1 MKTFI
6 NHDQTVQDLVAIEA
20 KIASLTARKK
30 EIHAQL
36 KGYTVQGGKNFDVA
50 GHGFTVQV
58 RTHTRK
64 NVDVAALKAKVSR
77 QFLQAHTTEKEI
89 TTVSIKS
96 YAAST
101 TLALKGAA

>member
-1 MKTFI
+1 METFI
-6 NHDQTVQDLVAIEA
+6 NHYQTVQDLVAIEA

-36 KGYTVQGGKNFDVA
+36 KSYGKNFDVA
-50 GHGFTVQV
+50 GHGCTVQV

-89 TTVSIKS
+89 TTVCLKS
-96 YAAST
+96 HAALT

>member
-1 MKTFI
+1 MKPII
-6 NHDQTVQDLVAIEA
+6 NHYQTVQELVAIEA

-30 EIHAQL
+30 EIHAQF
-36 KGYTVQGGKNFDVA
+36 KTFGKNCDVN
-50 GHGFTVQV
+50 GHGCIVQV

-77 QFLQAHTTEKEI
+77 QFLQAHTTEKDI
-89 TTVSIKS
+89 PTVSVKS
-96 YAAST
+96 YAASL

>member
-1 MKTFI
+1 METFI
-6 NHDQTVQDLVAIEA
+6 NHYQTVQGLVAIEA
-20 KIASLTARKK
+20 KIASLNARKK

-36 KGYTVQGGKNFDVA
+36 KSYGKNFDVA
-50 GHGFTVQV
+50 GHGCTVQV

-89 TTVSIKS
+89 TTVCLKS